1 MAKDKKSKAKTR
13 KTIFSAYK
21 NQNTYIQNLS

>member
-1 MAKDKKSKAKTR
+1 MAKDKKARQKTR